1 MHVVDYSNSP
11 VCVCV
16 WHQLALDQ
24 QLKKKPQGNGP
35 LAEIDFWRERNAA
48 LSALVEQLK
57 LPKVQHML
65 EIYSHTEGNFEDVQS
80 DLNKYYVEA
89 KDNVRFLST
98 LERHFKNITHGLTF
112 QVPVFF
118 IHFMT

>member
-1 MHVVDYSNSP
+1 
-11 VCVCV
+11 
-16 WHQLALDQ
+16 
-24 QLKKKPQGNGP
+24 
-35 LAEIDFWRERNAA
+35 
-48 LSALVEQLK
+48 
-57 LPKVQHML
+57 ML

-118 IHFMT
+118 IHLMT